1 MKVST
6 QNMRVTWEWICL
18 RSKPRRSADFD
29 ITQAYDCVQH
39 PNRTLFRWRASGA
52 GHQPPASESE
62 CDFCFLPLHPAP
74 SWACPWLGAGQ
85 PKREKKKQ
93 NTRPDWLDT
102 DVHVHRQE
110 KQQQEETNP
119 NLQAPIQAAMAD
131 PALGNL
137 VSAHTDASFRNLIA
151 VINELRNKVDL
162 QTNVLAIFNNRLK
175 ERDEQIEELK
185 KGESMYLSELESL
198 KTETKTLNQKLL
210 QLNRAVKQDWIQVF
224 AGTRAADDPL

>member
-1 MKVST
+1 
-6 QNMRVTWEWICL
+6 
-18 RSKPRRSADFD
+18 
-29 ITQAYDCVQH
+29 
-39 PNRTLFRWRASGA
+39 
-52 GHQPPASESE
+52 
-62 CDFCFLPLHPAP
+62 
-74 SWACPWLGAGQ
+74 
-85 PKREKKKQ
+85 
-93 NTRPDWLDT
+93 
-102 DVHVHRQE
+102 
-110 KQQQEETNP
+110 
-119 NLQAPIQAAMAD
+119 MAD